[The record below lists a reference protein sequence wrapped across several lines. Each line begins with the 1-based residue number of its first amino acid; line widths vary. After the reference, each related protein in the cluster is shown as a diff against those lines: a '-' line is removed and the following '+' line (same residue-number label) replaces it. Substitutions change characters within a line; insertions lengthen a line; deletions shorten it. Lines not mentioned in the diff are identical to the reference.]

1 MKNLYNQIMN
11 AEPARLM
18 ATAAAIAIIL
28 VNVAAYFSPQ
38 LDGQAAIV
46 ITGAI
51 GAIAAVLAG
60 EGTRANVT
68 PWNAE
73 NKKVLYPEDET
84 GNIQ

>member
-1 MKNLYNQIMN
+1 MIKLYNDIMN

-18 ATAAAIAIIL
+18 GIFAAIAIIA
-28 VNVAAYFSPQ
+28 VNTATYFLPQ
-38 LDGQAAIV
+38 LDGETALV

-73 NKKVLYPEDET
+73 NAKVKFPQDPT
-84 GNIQ
+84 GR

>member
-1 MKNLYNQIMN
+1 MKNLYNQFIN

-18 ATAAAIAIIL
+18 STLAAIAIIL

-38 LDGQAAIV
+38 LDGEAALI

-60 EGTRANVT
+60 EGTRKSVT
-68 PWNAE
+68 PWNGD
-73 NKKVLYPEDET
+73 NPLVKYPEDQT
-84 GNIQ
+84 PY